1 MRLTTFTDYALR
13 VLIYLGTAP
22 EGLATIEQV
31 AGAYG
36 ISANHL
42 MKVVHRLGRMGY
54 VATVRGKGGGL
65 RLARAP
71 ESIKV
76 GEVVRRTEDGFA
88 IVECFEQGDANCAIA
103 PSCVLQRALHEAL
116 DAFLD
121 TLDRYTLADLPK
133 SKRPLAQVL
142 RIAPPTRAR
151 GRGSRA
157 IAPSATCGIRFKVQ
171 GRRLGDL

>member
-1 MRLTTFTDYALR
+1 VRLTTFTDYALR

-65 RLARAP
+65 RLARTP
-71 ESIKV
+71 ESISV
-76 GEVVRRTEDGFA
+76 GEVVRRTEDSFA
-88 IVECFEQGDANCAIA
+88 IVECFDQGGADCAIA
-103 PSCVLQRALHEAL
+103 RSCVLKRALHEAM
-116 DAFLD
+116 DAFLEA
-121 TLDRYTLADLPK
+121 LDRYTLADLLKPRR
-133 SKRPLAQVL
+133 SLAQIL
-142 RIAPPTRAR
+142 RIAPAAR
-151 GRGSRA
+151 RTGVGTA
-157 IAPSATCGIRFKVQ
+157 
-171 GRRLGDL
+171 

>member
-22 EGLATIEQV
+22 DGFATIEQI
-31 AGAYG
+31 AGGYR

-42 MKVVHRLGRMGY
+42 MKVVHQLGQLGY

-71 ESIKV
+71 ESINV

-88 IVECFEQGDANCAIA
+88 IVECFEKGARNCAIA
-103 PSCVLQRALHEAL
+103 PSCVLKHALHEAL
-116 DAFLD
+116 DAFLEA
-121 TLDRYTLADLPK
+121 LDRYTLADLLKPRK
-133 SKRPLAQVL
+133 PLAQVL
-142 RIAPPTRAR
+142 RIAPPARAR
-151 GRGSRA
+151 A
-157 IAPSATCGIRFKVQ
+157 TAAPAR
-171 GRRLGDL
+171 